1 MNTVP
6 SPISHL
12 SPIGDTIMKEE
23 KTKKEKKQVRIPRI
37 AVYLVASLVCILI
50 AVGFAL
56 LFGVANAIDCL
67 TVVAEI
73 YVLTSVVTNIGER
86 LFAKKYHLL
95 TSKYW
100 VMMILILVCDALF
113 AFASYSATMDILAV
127 RGAFFLI
134 VLIGTILFS
143 LFVYKPS
150 VVALVSEAEENTI
163 KMLAEYLGNEEKAK
177 GVVALLKAPKKEE
190 EKSE

>member
-1 MNTVP
+1 
-6 SPISHL
+6 
-12 SPIGDTIMKEE
+12 MKEE

-73 YVLTSVVTNIGER
+73 YVLTSVITNIGER

-113 AFASYSATMDILAV
+113 AFASYSTTMDILAV

-150 VVALVSEAEENTI
+150 VIALVSEAEENTI